1 MDTLNAAEEFVYG
14 ICKKSFLSLWSY
26 ANPRGKEPGKELC
39 DILVVCEP
47 DIVIFSVK
55 EIRMTDSGDPV
66 VDWQRWRKR
75 AIEESCRQIYGAER
89 YLRSAPYVTCKDGTQ
104 GLPLP
109 KEISWRTH
117 RVAVAI
123 EQENK
128 APLEFGEF
136 GRGYVHVFD
145 KTSCDII
152 LGELDTITDFVH
164 YLAAKEALYQNNVA
178 THFQGAEE
186 DLLAVYLHQG
196 RVFPQGP
203 DLIVL
208 DQGLWKSI
216 QRKPEYRRKKL
227 EDAESYTW
235 DRLIEG
241 LLRGSLP
248 VSEEPGP
255 SFTDMDLAV
264 RVMARESRFSRRV
277 LGKALKEFLIL
288 AQAERINSRIV
299 PSPSGIAYVFL
310 YVRSDLSFQD
320 IQAELGCRCFIAR
333 GMFPEY
339 QTIIGVALQEW
350 VAEKGSSSSLVYLHK
365 EVWSDEDE
373 TTMRAMRESTKFFAT
388 PLAKRVTENEYPDPP
403 LPDQLYYRPHR
414 VGRNTPCPC
423 GSGKKHK
430 NCHGK

>member
-47 DIVIFSVK
+47 DIVIFSIK

-75 AIEESCRQIYGAER
+75 AIEESCKQIYGAER
-89 YLRSAPYVTCKDGTQ
+89 YLSSASYVTCKDGTQ
-104 GLPLP
+104 GLPLS
-109 KEISWRTH
+109 KDVSWRIH

-123 EQENK
+123 EHENK
-128 APLEFGEF
+128 AALEFGNF
-136 GRGYVHVFD
+136 GKGYVHVFD
-145 KTSCDII
+145 KTACDII
-152 LGELDTITDFVH
+152 LRELNTITDFVH
-164 YLAAKEALYQNNVA
+164 YLAAKEALYQTGVL
-178 THFQGAEE
+178 TLFQGAEE
-186 DLLAVYLHQG
+186 DLLALYLHQG

-203 DLIVL
+203 DLIFL
-208 DQGLWKSI
+208 DQGLWESI
-216 QRKPEYRRKKL
+216 QRKPEYRRKKA
-227 EDAESYTW
+227 EDVESYTW

-241 LLRGSLP
+241 LLGGRLP
-248 VSEEPGP
+248 VSEEPSP

-264 RVMARESRFSRRV
+264 RVMARENRFSRRV

-288 AQAERINSRIV
+288 AQAGNINSRIV
-299 PSPSGIAYVFL
+299 PSPSEIAYVFL

-333 GMFPEY
+333 GMLSKHR
-339 QTIIGVALQEW
+339 TIIGVAIQEW
-350 VAEKGSSSSLVYLHK
+350 AAGKGSSSSLVYLHK
-365 EVWSDEDE
+365 EAWGDDDK
-373 TTMRAMRESTKFFAT
+373 TTMRAMQESTGFFAT
-388 PLAKRVTENEYPDPP
+388 PLTKRVSENEYPDSP
-403 LPDQLYYRPHR
+403 LPGKLYPRLHR
-414 VGRNTPCPC
+414 IGRNALCPC